1 MCVLVFLFL
10 FIENP
15 DLIDKLLDEGRGQPL
30 LETSTGKINLTSIG
44 ANKYHHNSVRQDNN
58 VIRQEIQVVQD
69 LNESPEE
76 IATGLRPGLGSS
88 GTESGVI
95 MVSSSTELSDSSL
108 LNSDISKPIESN
120 EVLVKPTDKP
130 INENDPNPINKFC
143 SCSSASCKCCRDF
156 TIPLV
161 PIRGPGCATVR
172 YLDNDRLSIGIKYG
186 DFVLASR
193 TVDSRRPS
201 PICLP
206 LPGGYNRFCGR
217 IYGNYKHMNSI
228 ARLKHANRF
237 VFFLFI

>member
-15 DLIDKLLDEGRGQPL
+15 DLIEKFWDEGRGQPL
-30 LETSTGKINLTSIG
+30 LETTTAKLNLTSITTSAAATTG
-44 ANKYHHNSVRQDNN
+44 STSSAAQKHSVRQD
-58 VIRQEIQVVQD
+58 VISQEIQVVQD
-69 LNESPEE
+69 LNDSQESS
-76 IATGLRPGLGSS
+76 AAVSGSGSS
-88 GTESGVI
+88 VSGSGSVA
-95 MVSSSTELSDSSL
+95 SSSAVESYEQSDSGSSS
-108 LNSDISKPIESN
+108 NDISKPIESN
-120 EVLVKPTDKP
+120 EVIPKPTEEKP

-156 TIPLV
+156 SIPLV
-161 PIRGPGCATVR
+161 PIRGPGCATIR

-193 TVDSRRPS
+193 TVDSRRPT

-217 IYGNYKHMNSI
+217 LYGKKI
-228 ARLKHANRF
+228 
-237 VFFLFI
+237 